1 MLGRS
6 RVALNPVITMQ
17 SIQSISTIS
26 VALALSLIAG
36 CATPPRSVDAGGA
49 VRRTVSELV
58 ALRPAAMSAVL
69 TSQAGERAVYDAEI
83 TNLRAALALAP
94 GPEADEKIPGA
105 LSAAAHFNVEREL
118 VRERLL
124 ALLPGSHEKSP
135 AYQRGLL
142 SAAHTLYAKDVA
154 PLMPDLLPKIKTPR
168 EFAIGAYTLLRASD
182 TQPQRA
188 WLFDLMRENFPDWA
202 NEPRLQ
208 ALNRRLTVDPA
219 DDLLRRPPLV
229 DLLTAPIMAG
239 YPVVFSFQR
248 RDRERMGLALV
259 RGADGRFVRNAD
271 GSYFNIAQLAMA
283 RTNLP
288 GTITNGNTPQGLFV
302 IKGTGTATNRWIG
315 PTPYLESMLPVEAP
329 VAVFN
334 QPQLRDVP
342 QEANEDARFAASR
355 REWNEAQYTRF
366 LPPSWRDYFPMKEAF
381 LAGHAGRDEILAHG
395 NTVNSAYYRGENF
408 FPSAPSAGC
417 LVAMEYWSKDD
428 GTLVHSDQLA
438 LVKAFVSGGSDVGY
452 LVVVEIDDHPRPVV
466 LADVIEAVVAA
477 ERAAIPR

>member
-1 MLGRS
+1 MHTTLLGFG
-6 RVALNPVITMQ
+6 ALLFIA
-17 SIQSISTIS
+17 I
-26 VALALSLIAG
+26 LSG

-49 VRRTVSELV
+49 VRRTVPELA
-58 ALRPAAMSAVL
+58 ALRPAAMNAAL
-69 TSQAGERAVYDAEI
+69 TSDAGERAVYETEI
-83 TNLRAALALAP
+83 ANIRAVLALP
-94 GPEADEKIPGA
+94 LEPEADEKIPGA

-124 ALLPGSHEKSP
+124 VLIPASHEKSP

-142 SAAHTLYAKDVA
+142 SAAHTRYAKDVA
-154 PLMPDLLPKIKTPR
+154 PLIPDLLPKIKTPR

-182 TQPQRA
+182 TPQQRA
-188 WLFDLMRENFPDWA
+188 WLGERVRERFPDWA

-208 ALNRRLTVDPA
+208 ALNRRLTVDPI
-219 DDLLRRPPLV
+219 DDLSRRPPLV
-229 DLLTAPIMAG
+229 DLLAAPIVTG

-248 RDRERMGLALV
+248 RDRERMGMALV

-283 RTNLP
+283 RTHLP

-329 VAVFN
+329 VALFN
-334 QPQLRDVP
+334 QPQLRDVARDP
-342 QEANEDARFAASR
+342 NAEANEDARFAASK
-355 REWNEAQYTRF
+355 REWTEAEYTRF
-366 LPPSWRDYFPMKEAF
+366 LPQSWRDYFPIKEAF

-452 LVVVEIDDHPRPVV
+452 LVVVEIDDQPRPVL
-466 LADVIEAVVAA
+466 LADVIEAVVLA
-477 ERAAIPR
+477 ERVAIRP